1 MLVFAERLQKEIRMQ
16 RQDVESRMMG
26 GEVRSMEHYKYLQGR
41 RDSLTMIE
49 DWVRDFLGSQE
60 DRDV

>member
-16 RQDVESRMMG
+16 RQDVESRMIG
-26 GEVRSMEHYKYLQGR
+26 GEVRNMEHYKYLQGR
-41 RDSLTMIE
+41 RESLTLIE
-49 DWVRDFLGSQE
+49 DWVRDFLGSEE